1 MSPVTS
7 SKSLSPLT
15 KRGRGRVPGFPQRVT
30 QTSASTNN
38 VSESSETG
46 LARGHRHTGPVESVT
61 ERVQPTSANNLSLGL
76 LGRLLSQSE
85 RDWTFIAAI
94 QSCSFPFSCNKA
106 PLIDL
111 P

>member
-1 MSPVTS
+1 MTTLSPVTS

-76 LGRLLSQSE
+76 LGRLLFTE
-85 RDWTFIAAI
+85 
-94 QSCSFPFSCNKA
+94 
-106 PLIDL
+106 
-111 P
+111 